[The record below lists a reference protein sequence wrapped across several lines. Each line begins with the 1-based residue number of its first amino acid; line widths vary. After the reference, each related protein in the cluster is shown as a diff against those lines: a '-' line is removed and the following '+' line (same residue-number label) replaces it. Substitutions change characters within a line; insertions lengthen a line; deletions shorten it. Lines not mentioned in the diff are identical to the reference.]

1 LNHKSEPPRCPEEIP
16 LGDTKGTKVH
26 QEIPKELDDL
36 AKSVVDAALTM
47 HKALGP
53 GLLESAYQAC
63 LEIELKKRGIPYV
76 AQSVLPICYGG
87 VTVEAAY
94 RIDLLIGDQ
103 LVVELKAVDQLLP
116 IHSAQLLTYLRLS
129 GNRLGLLINFNTPL
143 IRDGIKRIAL

>member
-1 LNHKSEPPRCPEEIP
+1 M
-16 LGDTKGTKVH
+16 H

-36 AKSVVDAALTM
+36 AKSEVDAALTV

-63 LEIELKKRGIPYV
+63 LGIELEKRGVPFV
-76 AQSVLPICYGG
+76 MQCVLPICYEG
-87 VTVEAAY
+87 VTIESAY
-94 RIDLLIGDQ
+94 RIDLLVGEQ
-103 LVVELKAVDQLLP
+103 LVVELKAVDQLFP